1 MIVIL
6 IYTTIYLKILWTK
19 RRKNTLYN
27 EEENSMNYFIILCVL
42 FFLWINDNLLLYI
55 FYRKNRKRNESF
67 LIPGKIIAL
76 LILDYTIPVG
86 IFVVLCAQIG
96 LINI

>member
-1 MIVIL
+1 
-6 IYTTIYLKILWTK
+6 
-19 RRKNTLYN
+19 
-27 EEENSMNYFIILCVL
+27 MNYLIILCVL
-42 FFLWINDNLLLYI
+42 IFLWINDNLLLYI

-67 LIPGKIIAL
+67 SIPGKIAAL

-96 LINI
+96 LVNI